1 MTLRLRTNAKVNLF
15 LEVREKLPN
24 GFHSIQTVFQSVSLA
39 DRLVVEMTDAS
50 LHVETSRGAA
60 TGALPRQEDNIV
72 TRAAIALAGSAG
84 REARGRIAIVK
95 EIPIAAGLAGG
106 SANAAGALAALQDL
120 WDTDADLAALGAELG
135 ADVPFCLL
143 GGTALATGKGEVLT
157 SLPTP
162 HLWFVLGIDEQPLS
176 TRDVYSAWRPGDQG
190 EIPPSEMTR
199 ALQAGDSKA
208 IAATLRNDLEFPAF
222 RLRPE
227 LQEKKHA
234 LTDAGA
240 LGALL
245 SGSGP
250 TLFGLASDEQHAAQL
265 AERCRG
271 NFHRV
276 EVVCS
281 TLTCVAPDGLD
292 S

>member
-1 MTLRLRTNAKVNLF
+1 MSLRLHTNAKVNLF
-15 LEVREKLPN
+15 LEVREKMAD
-24 GFHSIQTVFQSVSLA
+24 GFHSIQTIFQSVSLA
-39 DRLVVEMTDAS
+39 DRLTVEMTDAP
-50 LHVETSRGAA
+50 LHVGISRGAA
-60 TGALPRQEDNIV
+60 KGTLPQQPDNIV
-72 TRAAIALAGSAG
+72 TRAAISLAGSAC
-84 REARGRIAIVK
+84 RQAQGRIDIVK

-106 SANAAGALAALQDL
+106 SANAAGALVALQDL
-120 WDTDADLAALGAELG
+120 WGTDADLTALGADLG
-135 ADVPFCLL
+135 ADVPFCLV
-143 GGTALATGKGEVLT
+143 GGTALATGRGEVLT

-162 HLWFVLGIDEQPLS
+162 DLWFVLGIDPKPLS

-190 EIPPSEMTR
+190 EVPASEMTR
-199 ALQAGDSKA
+199 ALQVGDSEA

-227 LQEKKHA
+227 LREKKQA
-234 LTDAGA
+234 LTEAGA
-240 LGALL
+240 LGVLL

-250 TLFGLASDEQHAAQL
+250 TLFGLASGEEHATDL

-271 NFHRV
+271 NFDRV

-281 TLTCVAPDGLD
+281 TTVCVAPEGSD